1 MSLQAISNSPKAF
14 CFSAYSSTICSS
26 GISLYLLRC
35 KLYQG
40 YAFKKVLDEVGHVC
54 TFYPRSSCFQWD
66 APTKTRPG
74 PRSRLTSARWRLLG
88 AGRRVECAKVR
99 SSAKRLALRIWLG
112 RACALLAPDTSCAG
126 LHEER
131 DSPAAG
137 TLNSCRL
144 SEVVG
149 SLLEIYSGSKVRRLV
164 CLEIS

>member
-1 MSLQAISNSPKAF
+1 MYFLPPK
-14 CFSAYSSTICSS
+14 
-26 GISLYLLRC
+26 LLLPMGRPH
-35 KLYQG
+35 Q
-40 YAFKKVLDEVGHVC
+40 D
-54 TFYPRSSCFQWD
+54 Q
-66 APTKTRPG
+66 TR

-88 AGRRVECAKVR
+88 AGWRVECAKVR
-99 SSAKRLALRIWLG
+99 SSAKTLALRIWLG

-149 SLLEIYSGSKVRRLV
+149 SLLGIYSGSKVRRLV
-164 CLEIS
+164 CMEIS

>member
-1 MSLQAISNSPKAF
+1 M
-14 CFSAYSSTICSS
+14 
-26 GISLYLLRC
+26 
-35 KLYQG
+35 
-40 YAFKKVLDEVGHVC
+40 
-54 TFYPRSSCFQWD
+54 
-66 APTKTRPG
+66 
-74 PRSRLTSARWRLLG
+74 
-88 AGRRVECAKVR
+88 R

-144 SEVVG
+144 YEVVG

-164 CLEIS
+164 CLEISLIILMGLP